1 MGPKA
6 KMSKSPKLRKRV
18 RKHPKPKLTL
28 ALSALKARV
37 KARPRGKSFES
48 GNGYGSE
55 YRFKPGES
63 GNPGGRPKSAVLS
76 AALRAKLKSDV
87 VKKLTSRTFAEK
99 LCDKLVEEGLDG
111 NVNAIVAIG
120 DRTEGKPAVTMSV
133 NEGADG
139 IKTLIEICHAKYNE
153 LEPTEDDDDLP
164 QLTEGLLNEPQTETA
179 GS

>member
-1 MGPKA
+1 MGTKA
-6 KMSKSPKLRKRV
+6 KMSKSLKVRKRV
-18 RKHPKPKLTL
+18 SKERFTPV
-28 ALSALKARV
+28 LSV
-37 KARPRGKSFES
+37 KVKMRPRGKSFEQ
-48 GNGYGSE
+48 GNGFGAE
-55 YRFKPGES
+55 YRFQPGES

-153 LEPTEDDDDLP
+153 LEPTEDDDGLP
-164 QLTEGLLNEPQTETA
+164 QLTEGVSADEQA
-179 GS
+179 G

>member
-6 KMSKSPKLRKRV
+6 KMSKLSKRERKRRFTPV
-18 RKHPKPKLTL
+18 
-28 ALSALKARV
+28 LSV
-37 KARPRGKSFES
+37 KVKMHPRGKSFEQ
-48 GNGYGSE
+48 GNGFGAE
-55 YRFKPGES
+55 YRFQPGES

-133 NEGADG
+133 NEGSDNLPLLLEGMAR
-139 IKTLIEICHAKYNE
+139 IHAE
-153 LEPTEDDDDLP
+153 RFGPPEDDDFP
-164 QLTEGLLNEPQTETA
+164 QLTEGTEDGVLPNA
-179 GS
+179 